1 MAGWRQKPGRSKQ
14 VLVAFEKPLQYSHST
29 NSKNADLPAATV
41 SYAGRMESINPKLL
55 RDPAWLVPQVV
66 QLCRTQVQQALTLH
80 RTAIKAGLKPLEMS
94 SADSQQLYGALVT
107 STVRICQMEEATQLL
122 RDLRCWGVQIIP
134 SLSSS
139 VVKLCTSK
147 HFFAEGLAF
156 YDLLMEDPNF
166 AIDDKTIWSCLL
178 FSAIEVRAYQR
189 CNHFFERLKECGTP
203 SHKDYGNM
211 VRYASLHGDW
221 QLSVKLIKEM
231 RDSNIEVDCV
241 IYNTCLATCV
251 AADKLE
257 QAKQLLQDMERAD
270 GVADVITYNTLM
282 KGYAKSGRMDECS
295 SLLEALS
302 AKNIPPSQVTYGIL
316 LDGFINDNQLE
327 KAAQVFEKMSKENV
341 PMNTVL
347 YTTLIKG
354 FARAGEVE
362 QAMRVYEQMS
372 NERSMLPDLITFS
385 ILIKANCDV
394 DRLGEALK
402 LLDRMLAQGLR
413 PDEVVFNNLL
423 AGCARQ
429 SNAELGKRLYLDMT
443 ASGIR
448 PSNAT
453 FSILIRLYQQS
464 KLLEDAVDMLRTEP
478 SKHKVNPESRLFLQL
493 IQSCIRDR
501 QGRRA
506 VEVYQ
511 MMIEHSVPQAA
522 AHNSIITTCVKLN
535 MYETA
540 AEILSLAAARGG
552 RVDFTDA
559 ANLLEGA
566 VRKRKTQ
573 VAHEIAASME
583 KLGFSIDPKMS
594 C

>member
-1 MAGWRQKPGRSKQ
+1 
-14 VLVAFEKPLQYSHST
+14 
-29 NSKNADLPAATV
+29 
-41 SYAGRMESINPKLL
+41 
-55 RDPAWLVPQVV
+55 
-66 QLCRTQVQQALTLH
+66 
-80 RTAIKAGLKPLEMS
+80 
-94 SADSQQLYGALVT
+94 
-107 STVRICQMEEATQLL
+107 
-122 RDLRCWGVQIIP
+122 
-134 SLSSS
+134 
-139 VVKLCTSK
+139 
-147 HFFAEGLAF
+147 
-156 YDLLMEDPNF
+156 MEDPNF